1 MPDASV
7 LIRPCAIGA
16 ITVAEVEE
24 LYPVG
29 VLDPNEIHI
38 PGIFIQR
45 IFKGNDYEK
54 RIEQRTITQR

>member
-1 MPDASV
+1 M
-7 LIRPCAIGA
+7 CGA
-16 ITVAEVEE
+16 ATVTVAEVEE
-24 LYPVG
+24 LYPAG

-45 IFKGNDYEK
+45 IFKGENYQK

>member
-1 MPDASV
+1 M
-7 LIRPCAIGA
+7 CGA
-16 ITVAEVEE
+16 ATITVAEVEE

-29 VLDPNEIHI
+29 ALDPNEIHI

-45 IFKGNDYEK
+45 IFKGRVIK